1 MFNKIILTI
10 AAITIFTAV
19 PSLAATGCNKIKFFG
34 SYTSPQLN
42 DDVFGDDVAARLQE
56 HHEQIE
62 RAAAKRDRPAIGK
75 KLACARHRAEPSKPN
90 DAIFFRAMRPL
101 VLRHSCTQ
109 AIGLHRA

>member
-42 DDVFGDDVAARLQE
+42 DDVFGDGSAIHSFAFQLTLQSDGTANQYWTGLPDYIMNLGTGSA
-56 HHEQIE
+56 QIGSWTC
-62 RAAAKRDRPAIGK
+62 RSDGK
-75 KLACARHRAEPSKPN
+75 
-90 DAIFFRAMRPL
+90 L
-101 VLRHSCTQ
+101 VV
-109 AIGLHRA
+109 